1 MKTRKRELAKVG
13 IFGSKENPI
22 VVNEKDLLEILE
34 TFPEIKR
41 APIQFGHYSDAS
53 NPRLGNVISLEYDSN
68 TQTLSGDVEEEDA
81 LSKAVD
87 EGYYPDVSI
96 GAKQR
101 ASDGKMYLHHL
112 AYLGEEAPAVKDLV
126 AKIKKPLGIAASD
139 DFFIKQMPSP
149 TARFFILSEPFHE
162 SNIKGNEDTPPVS
175 NNHGLPTTNPPAG
188 GSPSFSTHSK
198 ENELPNKSQEDFNV
212 NEKELAE
219 MKAENERLKK
229 EMEQKDLLLSDSIQK
244 QKKAEKE
251 ALRASLEGR
260 VPKALHDRVLSLCDS
275 FDDAKTIELSDG
287 GAKKTVRPT
296 EALAEIFA
304 ELPQMVTQGNAFNLS
319 DSEEK
324 PQGSVKPS
332 VARAMMGHV

>member
-162 SNIKGNEDTPPVS
+162 SNIKGNEDPPPGDTQ
-175 NNHGLPTTNPPAG
+175 HNPPTG
-188 GSPSFSTHSK
+188 GIPSFLYPFTTVRH
-198 ENELPNKSQEDFNV
+198 EYGPEKSQEGFTV
-212 NEKELAE
+212 NEKEFAE
-219 MKAENERLKK
+219 LQAENERLKK
-229 EMEQKDLLLSDSIQK
+229 EMEQKEVLLSDSIKK
-244 QKKAEKE
+244 QKEAEKE

-287 GAKKTVRPT
+287 DTKKTVRPT

-304 ELPQMVTQGNAFNLS
+304 ELPKMVPQGNAFNLS